1 MFFQI
6 LRQKKSQI
14 KNTLTMLNCY
24 DKITNVKKYNLAQ
37 FRKLLSTKL
46 MVVSP
51 EEFVCGE
58 KKSIG
63 EDYYEKFENFRFVGD
78 YDGRF
83 WNYCFGTS

>member
-1 MFFQI
+1 
-6 LRQKKSQI
+6 
-14 KNTLTMLNCY
+14 
-24 DKITNVKKYNLAQ
+24 
-37 FRKLLSTKL
+37 

-83 WNYCFGTS
+83 WNYCIGTSNCH